1 MGDPK
6 RILSFSAPGR
16 RSIEISIGRQQKQI
30 FDNGQPSKL
39 RVTGDFEPDNPNDI
53 QNVRLFE
60 WQPFHVLALIGASE
74 REQNKTFKLYV
85 NQRLVKESRYIAAQE
100 QHIISESIT
109 FKNQVGDSHISLRS
123 ADGDVLFEMH
133 FEVFPQKMDFRSDYD
148 EMMREIRD
156 IVHNLAYSMLR
167 DTYQQTK
174 PKITGRASESEWLS
188 ILQALFEAME
198 KSLSVIQRQPQHQ
211 IERVVKRRPV
221 DKVKRAGPSEI
232 KWLSKSARFARKANG
247 NHGGIRVAHGKAFEE
262 IQTTRK
268 RVSYDTPENQFVRW
282 AIEQTLTKLIQ
293 VEKELFK
300 SNDEEEYGLFKR
312 KLQAYQGRLQSIL
325 HQHPFTDVSPF
336 THRQSFS
343 TAMTR
348 GSGYRDFLQIYLIL
362 IRGLDIAESDIF
374 KIDVKQISELY
385 EYWCYLKI
393 IQLIGEQKDLTID
406 LRDLIKIKSGRFS
419 VSLQKGKKSEVTF
432 TDERSGDTISA
443 YYNRTFQKTDSKPI
457 TYNQLPDYTLK
468 FEKAGFET
476 PFWYLFDA
484 KYRFDEES
492 DESNSTYSVPKDA
505 IGQLHRYRDAILH
518 SQPTQSE
525 YLTYKSAIKNLGGVI
540 LYPYPKAE
548 DTFKQNPF
556 YKSIEEV
563 NIGALPLLPGKSK
576 LAATFLRH
584 LLNET
589 PEGHYE
595 KVIDMDRSEY
605 YEEREKWSDTITLVI
620 MPRKNQK
627 ERLRFLFDQKL
638 VYVPRVKR
646 PHSKLFSTSEFLV
659 VIAGEKVA
667 YRCTVTDDGYRL
679 YSRKDLKKLGTTWSH
694 RQSEYIGFHVDVDEH
709 EIELPSIIQV
719 PNFRYATRRGLDMYL
734 ETGDSSYFYV
744 TNADCARLIKELKS
758 QDVSFNINWVNQP
771 EDPTKVE
778 LVVEDTLSLYSS
790 EKYKN
795 LHFAYEKRVGAE
807 QVGLNG
813 LMDRVKRIKVSTRP
827 TTSSV

>member
-1 MGDPK
+1 MGDPQH
-6 RILSFSAPGR
+6 ILSFSTPGR
-16 RSIEISIGRQQKQI
+16 RSIEISIGRQKKQI
-30 FDNGQPSKL
+30 FDNGQPSNL
-39 RVTGDFEPDNPNDI
+39 RVQGEFEPANPEDLQSVQI
-53 QNVRLFE
+53 FE
-60 WQPFHVLALIGASE
+60 WQPLHILALIGASE
-74 REQNKTFKLYV
+74 KDQDKTYKLYI
-85 NQRLVKESRYIAAQE
+85 NQRLVKESRYSAAQE
-100 QHIISESIT
+100 QHIISESVT

-123 ADGDVLFEMH
+123 ADGDVLFDMH
-133 FEVFPQKMDFRSDYD
+133 FEVFPQKMDFRSDYS

-156 IVHNLAYSMLR
+156 IVHNLAFAMLK

-174 PKITGRASESEWLS
+174 PNITGQTTESEWLS

-247 NHGGIRVAHGKAFEE
+247 DHGGIEVAHGKTFQE

-282 AIEQTLTKLIQ
+282 AIEQTLTKLIHI
-293 VEKELFK
+293 EKELFK
-300 SNDEEEYGLFKR
+300 PDEKEYGLFKK
-312 KLQAYQGRLQSIL
+312 KLQGYQGRLQSIL

-374 KIDVKQISELY
+374 KNDVKQISELY

-393 IQLIGEQKDLTID
+393 IKLITEQKDLTID

-432 TDERSGDTISA
+432 TDEQSGDTISA
-443 YYNRTFQKTDSKPI
+443 FYNREFQKTKHKPI
-457 TYNQLPDYTLK
+457 TYSQLPDYTLK
-468 FEKAGFET
+468 FDKAGFKT

-492 DESNSTYSVPKDA
+492 DEDNSSYNVPKDA

-518 SQPTQSE
+518 SEPTQSE

-548 DTFKQNPF
+548 EKFKQNSF
-556 YKSIEEV
+556 YRSIEEV

-576 LAATFLRH
+576 LAATFLDN

-595 KVIDMDRSEY
+595 KIIDMDRSEY

-620 MPRKNQK
+620 MPKKNQK
-627 ERLRFLFDQKL
+627 ERIRFLLEEKL
-638 VYVPRVKR
+638 VYVPRVKK
-646 PHSKLFSTSEFLV
+646 PHSKLFLTSELLV
-659 VIAGEKVA
+659 VIAGEKLA
-667 YRCTVTDDGYRL
+667 YRCRVTEDGYRL
-679 YSRKDLKKLGTTWSH
+679 YSRDELRKLGTTWSH
-694 RQSEYIGFHVDVDEH
+694 REREYIGFHVDIE
-709 EIELPSIIQV
+709 ETKIELPSVIHV

-758 QDVSFNINWVNQP
+758 QNVSFNINWVNQP

-778 LVVEDTLSLYSS
+778 ILVEYILSIYSS
-790 EKYKN
+790 ERYKN

-807 QVGLNG
+807 QVGLG
-813 LMDRVKRIKVSTRP
+813 GVMDILKQI
-827 TTSSV
+827 